1 MSSSTH
7 DHGDLAPPR
16 VEEVS
21 DAVFAYIQ
29 PDGSWCINNT
39 GFLVGTDGVVS
50 VDASSTERRT
60 RAYLDAIASVTPLP
74 VRTLVNTHS
83 HLDHTNGNWFMRT
96 ATIVAHERCRQEM
109 LATPPFDPTNN
120 PFPGVEWGTFE
131 RQVPDLTFRDQITIW
146 VDDLRCEVRYVGTP
160 AHTTNDV
167 IVWLPERKVLF
178 AGDLVFNG
186 GTPFVVAGSVAG
198 SLAVLDELRAL
209 GAEVIV
215 PGHGDV
221 CGPEVFDRVAE
232 YLRFL
237 QEVAAAAKAA
247 GLRPLDAARQADLG
261 PFAELLDP
269 ERIVGNLHRAYAEL
283 DGREPGA
290 RIDVM
295 AAIGEMVDYNGGRP
309 LRCLA

>member
-1 MSSSTH
+1 MSSSPH
-7 DHGDLAPPR
+7 DHGDLAPAR
-16 VEEVS
+16 IEEVS
-21 DAVFAYIQ
+21 DSVYAYIQ

-50 VDASSTERRT
+50 VDACSTERRT
-60 RAYLDAIASVTPLP
+60 LAYLDAIASVTALG

-96 ATIVAHERCRQEM
+96 ATIVAHERCREEM
-109 LATPPFDPTNN
+109 LAAPPFDPARN
-120 PFPGVEWGTFE
+120 PFPGVDWGTFE
-131 RQVPDLTFRDQITIW
+131 RQVPALTFSQGVTLW
-146 VDDLRCEVRYVGTP
+146 VDDLRCEIRSVGMP
-160 AHTTNDV
+160 AHTTGDA
-167 IVWLPERKVLF
+167 IAWIPERKVLF

-198 SLAVLDELRAL
+198 SLQVLEDLQGL

-221 CGPEVFDRVAE
+221 CGPEVIDRVAG
-232 YLRFL
+232 YLRFI
-237 QEVAAAAKAA
+237 QEVAAEAHAA
-247 GLRPLDAARQADLG
+247 GLSPLDAARQTDLG
-261 PFAELLDP
+261 EYSELLDQ

-283 DGREPGA
+283 DGAEPGA
-290 RIDVM
+290 PINAR
-295 AAIGEMVDYNGGRP
+295 AAMGEMVDYNGGRP

>member
-21 DAVFAYIQ
+21 DSVYAYIQ

-39 GFLVGTDGVVS
+39 GFLVGNDGVVS

-96 ATIVAHERCRQEM
+96 ATIVAHERCRSEM
-109 LATPPFDPTNN
+109 LAAPPFDPARN

-131 RQVPDLTFRDQITIW
+131 RQVPDLTFSDRVTIW
-146 VDDLRCEVRYVGTP
+146 VDDLRCEVRYVGMP
-160 AHTTNDV
+160 AHTTNDA
-167 IVWLPERKVLF
+167 IVWIPERKVVF

-186 GTPFVVAGSVAG
+186 GTPFVMAGSVAG
-198 SLAVLDELRAL
+198 SLRVLDELKAL

-221 CGPEVFDRVAE
+221 CGPEVIDRVCD
-232 YLRFL
+232 YLRFI
-237 QEVAAAAKAA
+237 QRVAAEAHAA
-247 GLRPLDAARQADLG
+247 GLSPLDAARQSDLG
-261 PFAELLDP
+261 EYAGLLDP

-283 DGREPGA
+283 DGGEPGA
-290 RIDVM
+290 RINL
-295 AAIGEMVDYNGGRP
+295 AAAMGEMVEYNGGRP

>member
-1 MSSSTH
+1 MSSSAH
-7 DHGDLAPPR
+7 DDDDLEPPR
-16 VEEVS
+16 IEEVS
-21 DAVFAYIQ
+21 DSVYAYIQ

-60 RAYLDAIASVTPLP
+60 VAYLDAIASVTPLP

-96 ATIVAHERCRQEM
+96 ATIVAHHRCREEM
-109 LATPPFDPTNN
+109 LAAPPFDPVRS
-120 PFPGVEWGTFE
+120 PFPGVDWGTFE
-131 RQVPDLTFRDQITIW
+131 RQVPSLTFSDALTLW
-146 VDDLRCEVRYVGTP
+146 VDDLRCEVRHVGGA
-160 AHTTNDV
+160 AHTTNDA
-167 IVWLPERKVLF
+167 IVWIPDRKVLF

-198 SLAVLDELRAL
+198 SLRVLDELQGL
-209 GAEVIV
+209 GAEVVV

-221 CGPEVFDRVAE
+221 CGPDIFERVAG
-232 YLRFL
+232 YLRFI
-237 QEVAAAAKAA
+237 QRIAADGRAA
-247 GLRPLDAARQADLG
+247 GLSPLDAAQGTDLG
-261 PFAELLDP
+261 EYAELLDR

-283 DGREPGA
+283 DGAEPGA
-290 RIDVM
+290 PIDV
-295 AAIGEMVDYNGGRP
+295 ATALAGMVAYNGGRP